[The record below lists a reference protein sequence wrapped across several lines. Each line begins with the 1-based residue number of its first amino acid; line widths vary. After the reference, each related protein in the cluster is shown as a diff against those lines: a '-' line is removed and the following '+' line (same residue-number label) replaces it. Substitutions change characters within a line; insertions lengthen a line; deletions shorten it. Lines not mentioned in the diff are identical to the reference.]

1 MNSRM
6 KIKKAYEYMKSFH
19 QHDTTGHDIAHVER
33 VYNNACYIAKRENI
47 TDTLVIELSSLLHD
61 TVDSKLTDEI
71 LAYDQLK
78 QFLSTLDLSS
88 EISQQVLYIIK
99 HMSYRA
105 GKNNHV
111 KLSIDGEI
119 VRDADRLDAIGAI
132 GIARTFQFSGH
143 FCEPMW
149 TETKLSNEELHT
161 SLVEELDNSAIKHFY
176 EKLFKLKDL
185 MHTPTAKKLAEERHQ
200 FMIQYL
206 KQFMSEWNFN
216 KE

>member
-6 KIKKAYEYMKSFH
+6 KIKSYEYMKSFH

-47 TDTLVIELSSLLHD
+47 TDTLYRTIIFMHD

-105 GKNNHV
+105 GKIITLN
-111 KLSIDGEI
+111 
-119 VRDADRLDAIGAI
+119 
-132 GIARTFQFSGH
+132 FQ
-143 FCEPMW
+143 
-149 TETKLSNEELHT
+149 
-161 SLVEELDNSAIKHFY
+161 
-176 EKLFKLKDL
+176 
-185 MHTPTAKKLAEERHQ
+185 
-200 FMIQYL
+200 
-206 KQFMSEWNFN
+206 
-216 KE
+216 

>member
-143 FCEPMW
+143 FGEPMW
-149 TETKLSNEELHT
+149 TEQMSLDKINDD
-161 SLVEELDNSAIKHFY
+161 LVEQLPPSAIKHFF
-176 EKLFKLKDL
+176 EKLLKLESL
-185 MHTPTAKKLAEERHQ
+185 MHTDTAKMIAKERHD
-200 FMIQYL
+200 FMMMYL
-206 KQFMSEWNFN
+206 KQFLTEWNYHD
-216 KE
+216 

>member
-1 MNSRM
+1 
-6 KIKKAYEYMKSFH
+6 MKSFH

-111 KLSIDGEI
+111 KLSIDGKSLEM
-119 VRDADRLDAIGAI
+119 L
-132 GIARTFQFSGH
+132 IA
-143 FCEPMW
+143 
-149 TETKLSNEELHT
+149 
-161 SLVEELDNSAIKHFY
+161 
-176 EKLFKLKDL
+176 
-185 MHTPTAKKLAEERHQ
+185 
-200 FMIQYL
+200 
-206 KQFMSEWNFN
+206 
-216 KE
+216 

>member
-6 KIKKAYEYMKSFH
+6 KIKNAYEYMKSFH

-33 VYNNACYIAKRENI
+33 VYNNACYIAKQENI
-47 TDTLVIELSSLLHD
+47 TDTFVIELSSLLHD

-78 QFLSTLDLSS
+78 QFLSTLDLSD

-119 VRDADRLDAIGAI
+119 VRDADRLDAMGAI
-132 GIARTFQFSGH
+132 GIARTMAYSGSKGRLIH
-143 FCEPMW
+143 DPNLKPRENL
-149 TETKLSNEELHT
+149 TLEEYRNGQDT
-161 SLVEELDNSAIKHFY
+161 AIMHFY
-176 EKLFKLKDL
+176 EKLLKLKDL
-185 MHTPTAKKLAEERHQ
+185 MNTKQGKMLAQKRHDFLELYLAE
-200 FMIQYL
+200 FYA
-206 KQFMSEWNFN
+206 EWNG
-216 KE
+216 KG

>member
-19 QHDTTGHDIAHVER
+19 KNDTTGHDIAHVER

-99 HMSYRA
+99 YMSYRA

-143 FCEPMW
+143 FGEPMW
-149 TETKLSNEELHT
+149 TETCLLYT
-161 SLVEELDNSAIKHFY
+161 SPSPRD
-176 EKLFKLKDL
+176 
-185 MHTPTAKKLAEERHQ
+185 RG
-200 FMIQYL
+200 
-206 KQFMSEWNFN
+206 
-216 KE
+216 

>member
-1 MNSRM
+1 M
-6 KIKKAYEYMKSFH
+6 
-19 QHDTTGHDIAHVER
+19 ER

-105 GKNNHV
+105 V
-111 KLSIDGEI
+111 
-119 VRDADRLDAIGAI
+119 
-132 GIARTFQFSGH
+132 
-143 FCEPMW
+143 
-149 TETKLSNEELHT
+149 
-161 SLVEELDNSAIKHFY
+161 
-176 EKLFKLKDL
+176 
-185 MHTPTAKKLAEERHQ
+185 
-200 FMIQYL
+200 
-206 KQFMSEWNFN
+206 
-216 KE
+216 

>member
-1 MNSRM
+1 M
-6 KIKKAYEYMKSFH
+6 
-19 QHDTTGHDIAHVER
+19 ER

-111 KLSIDGEI
+111 KLSIDG
-119 VRDADRLDAIGAI
+119 RNR
-132 GIARTFQFSGH
+132 
-143 FCEPMW
+143 
-149 TETKLSNEELHT
+149 
-161 SLVEELDNSAIKHFY
+161 
-176 EKLFKLKDL
+176 
-185 MHTPTAKKLAEERHQ
+185 
-200 FMIQYL
+200 
-206 KQFMSEWNFN
+206 
-216 KE
+216 

>member
-143 FCEPMW
+143 FNEPMW
-149 TETKLSNEELHT
+149 TESPYHSIPSEKDMVDLPP
-161 SLVEELDNSAIKHFY
+161 SAIRHFY
-176 EKLFKLKDL
+176 DKLLKLKKL
-185 MHTPTAKKLAEERHQ
+185 MHTQTGSQLAEERHQ
-200 FMIQYL
+200 FMKL
-206 KQFMSEWNFN
+206 FLSQFYSEWHL
-216 KE
+216 EE

>member
-1 MNSRM
+1 
-6 KIKKAYEYMKSFH
+6 
-19 QHDTTGHDIAHVER
+19 
-33 VYNNACYIAKRENI
+33 
-47 TDTLVIELSSLLHD
+47 ELSSLLHD

-143 FCEPMW
+143 FGEPMW
-149 TETKLSNEELHT
+149 T
-161 SLVEELDNSAIKHFY
+161 
-176 EKLFKLKDL
+176 
-185 MHTPTAKKLAEERHQ
+185 
-200 FMIQYL
+200 
-206 KQFMSEWNFN
+206 
-216 KE
+216 

>member
-1 MNSRM
+1 M
-6 KIKKAYEYMKSFH
+6 
-19 QHDTTGHDIAHVER
+19 ER

-143 FCEPMW
+143 FGEPMW

-185 MHTPTAKKLAEERHQ
+185 MHTPTAKNL
-200 FMIQYL
+200 L
-206 KQFMSEWNFN
+206 KKDINL
-216 KE
+216 

>member
-143 FCEPMW
+143 FNEPMW
-149 TETKLSNEELHT
+149 TESPYHSIPSEKDMVDLPP
-161 SLVEELDNSAIKHFY
+161 SAIRHFY
-176 EKLFKLKDL
+176 DKLLKLKKL
-185 MHTPTAKKLAEERHQ
+185 MHTQTGFQLAEERHQ
-200 FMIQYL
+200 FMKL
-206 KQFMSEWNFN
+206 FLSQFYSEWHL
-216 KE
+216 EE

>member
-143 FCEPMW
+143 FGEPMW

-185 MHTPTAKKLAEERHQ
+185 MHTTTAKQIAIQRHEFMERFVSQ
-200 FMIQYL
+200 F
-206 KQFMSEWNFN
+206 FSEWHQL
-216 KE
+216 